1 MKTDFSALL
10 SQIQS
15 CKDQWDQT
23 APQITPQDNLQGFG
37 VSVSDITKAFEEVVT
52 LLNAANDREVDGVA
66 WCVHKG
72 NFDSIPNA
80 MTQFFASYWNSPA
93 QLSASSTQI
102 SSWLWSLKTSLLQI
116 SPIHP
121 ESARLSPDFEQH
133 MSGRIQDA
141 LGWFDR
147 AEELKS
153 EILKIEESARKT
165 LETITSQAAD
175 SGAVVQTIQG
185 LLATVQGEEREAG
198 TAKTNAISSAAAANA
213 EAATVSRLVQ
223 DLTASVEVK
232 TALFKEFES
241 RRDEISGLLENANKV
256 GLARSFSQKRKELTW
271 TWRGWAI
278 AFLLGIGGLLW
289 FGLAELLPL
298 LKSSTAPDPVAVLV
312 RFLVASP
319 LIWFA
324 WFAARQY
331 GHVLRVSEDYA
342 FKEAAAMAF
351 AGYRNEMSGDQD
363 MLKLLQESAIRN
375 FGANP
380 ADMLLK
386 RADAASPLHDA
397 LERALEKLE
406 PKQVVDSL
414 TSLASTLKK

>member
-1 MKTDFSALL
+1 MRTDFSAIL
-10 SQIQS
+10 SQVQS
-15 CKDQWDQT
+15 CKDWWNQT
-23 APQITPQDNLQGFG
+23 APQIAPQDNLQGSG
-37 VSVSDITKAFEEVVT
+37 VGVSDITKTFEEVVT
-52 LLNAANDREVDGVA
+52 LLTFANDREIDGVA

-72 NFDSIPNA
+72 NFDSTPNA
-80 MTQFFASYWNSPA
+80 MIQFFTSYWNNPA
-93 QLSASSTQI
+93 QLSANATQI
-102 SSWLWSLKTSLLQI
+102 CSWLWSLKTSLLQI
-116 SPIHP
+116 NPIHP
-121 ESARLSPDFEQH
+121 ESARLSPDFERH

-141 LGWFDR
+141 LGWFER
-147 AEELKS
+147 AEALKS
-153 EILKIEESARKT
+153 EILKIEEKACKT
-165 LETITSQAAD
+165 LETITSQEAE
-175 SGAVVQTIQG
+175 SSTVVQTIQG
-185 LLATVQGEEREAG
+185 LLTTIQGQEREAS
-198 TAKTNAISSAAAANA
+198 TAKTNAISSAAAANTD
-213 EAATVSRLVQ
+213 AATVSKLVQ
-223 DLTASVEVK
+223 DLTTSVEVK
-232 TALFKEFES
+232 TALFKEFEN

-256 GLARSFSQKRKELTW
+256 GLARSFSEKRKELTR
-271 TWRGWAI
+271 TWRGWAL
-278 AFLLGIGGLLW
+278 AFLIGILGLSC
-289 FGLAELLPL
+289 FGLFELLPL
-298 LKSSTAPDPVAVLV
+298 LKSSSAPDPVAVLV

-414 TSLASTLKK
+414 ASLASTLKK

>member
-223 DLTASVEVK
+223 DLTAERHRTPRK
-232 TALFKEFES
+232 ALRELHRFQAGS
-241 RRDEISGLLENANKV
+241 ARLE
-256 GLARSFSQKRKELTW
+256 G
-271 TWRGWAI
+271 WRNHQVRHRAGAVC
-278 AFLLGIGGLLW
+278 GGLDC
-289 FGLAELLPL
+289 LAG
-298 LKSSTAPDPVAVLV
+298 S
-312 RFLVASP
+312 
-319 LIWFA
+319 
-324 WFAARQY
+324 
-331 GHVLRVSEDYA
+331 LRPRREVGQA
-342 FKEAAAMAF
+342 
-351 AGYRNEMSGDQD
+351 
-363 MLKLLQESAIRN
+363 QEGQRRPCPSR
-375 FGANP
+375 
-380 ADMLLK
+380 
-386 RADAASPLHDA
+386 S
-397 LERALEKLE
+397 
-406 PKQVVDSL
+406 
-414 TSLASTLKK
+414 